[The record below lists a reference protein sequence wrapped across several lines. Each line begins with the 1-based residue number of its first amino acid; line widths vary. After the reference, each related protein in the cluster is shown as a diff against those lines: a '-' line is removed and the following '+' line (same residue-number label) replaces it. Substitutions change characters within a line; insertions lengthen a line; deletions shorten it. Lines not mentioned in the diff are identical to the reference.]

1 MARRTTLIRVGGPK
15 LNPMT
20 RDAIERALDNLPSAP
35 IAAAAPIDAA
45 PVVDTS
51 EAEEVIVTSGTA
63 VVLYK
68 LHLAQKC
75 ASEPS
80 RPLWKVTVFASQA
93 LGTMRAASILA
104 AIMIAMVGGGMVGT
118 QQGVW
123 MGILAMIGGT
133 LALGGTS
140 LFVLQLAELFVFRG
154 LARRA

>member
-1 MARRTTLIRVGGPK
+1 
-15 LNPMT
+15 MT

-35 IAAAAPIDAA
+35 SAERPPIAAPIVDAN
-45 PVVDTS
+45 
-51 EAEEVIVTSGTA
+51 EAEDVIVTSGTA
-63 VVLYK
+63 VTLYK

-75 ASEPS
+75 ATEPS
-80 RPLWKVTVFASQA
+80 RPLWKVTLFAAQA
-93 LGTMRAASILA
+93 IGTLRAVSILA
-104 AIMIAMVGGGMVGT
+104 ALMIAMVAGGTVGA

>member
-1 MARRTTLIRVGGPK
+1 
-15 LNPMT
+15 MT
-20 RDAIERALDNLPSAP
+20 RDAIERALDNLPSDPSTPDATP
-35 IAAAAPIDAA
+35 SVDAAPI
-45 PVVDTS
+45 VDTS
-51 EAEEVIVTSGTA
+51 EAEQIIVTSGTA

-80 RPLWKVTVFASQA
+80 RPLWKVATLASQA
-93 LGTMRAASILA
+93 IDTMRAASIIA
-104 AIMIAMVGGGMVGT
+104 ALMIAMVGGGMIGT

-123 MGILAMIGGT
+123 MGIVAMIGGT